1 MNLESL
7 TKQLEKAKK
16 EGKVENKKSKFIK
29 KKTRGEILN
38 KLLKEAAYGDNDPST
53 LPKGLKIDTTTTSQG
68 SKMAKGGRA
77 GFKSGM
83 SVCKIAKKGKGRAYG
98 KNS

>member
-1 MNLESL
+1 MSSENLKE
-7 TKQLEKAKK
+7 QLEKAKK
-16 EGKVENKKSKFIK
+16 EGKVVNKKSEFLK
-29 KKTRGEILN
+29 KKTKGERLN

-53 LPKGLKIDTTTTSQG
+53 LPRGLKIDTTTTSQG

-77 GFKSGM
+77 GLKGGGICIRGM
-83 SVCKIAKKGKGRAYG
+83 NKKAVG

>member
-1 MNLESL
+1 MNLENL
-7 TKQLEKAKK
+7 KEQLEKAKK
-16 EGKVENKKSKFIK
+16 EGKVEKKKSKFLK
-29 KKTRGEILN
+29 YKTKGENIN
-38 KLLKEAAYGDNDPST
+38 KLLKEAAYGDNNPST
-53 LPKGLKIDTTTTSQG
+53 LPKGLQLDTTTTSQG

-83 SVCKIAKKGKGRAYG
+83 SVCKVAKKGKGRAYG